1 MIVKG
6 KYRYEYITINI
17 QAPVAKRFRL
27 FSKKI
32 AKSHAEAL
40 TVIMNFFEWH
50 GFYPSEKFERRF
62 IDELLKNRKRT
73 EAVIAIIKDIE
84 KNNDKPNTAMLQLL
98 FEGVVEK
105 EKPVRKEKLFMNKT
119 KEEKRIEETTV
130 PKVVHERAQ
139 LELKEVQKKFGY
151 VLDHVQ
157 LVNNRFGKD
166 YLKLE
171 LSQQEFTRIKRELK
185 RNR

>member
-17 QAPVAKRFRL
+17 KAPVARRFRL

-40 TVIMNFFEWH
+40 TTVMNFFEWH
-50 GFYPSEKFERRF
+50 GFYPSDRFERRF
-62 IDELLKNRKRT
+62 VEELLKNRKRT

-105 EKPVRKEKLFMNKT
+105 KEPVRKEKMFRDKT
-119 KEEKRIEETTV
+119 KQEKKLEETTV
-130 PKVVHERAQ
+130 PKVVYERTQ
-139 LELKEVQKKFGY
+139 LDFNETKKRFKY
-151 VLDHVQ
+151 VLDKVS

-185 RNR
+185 RNS